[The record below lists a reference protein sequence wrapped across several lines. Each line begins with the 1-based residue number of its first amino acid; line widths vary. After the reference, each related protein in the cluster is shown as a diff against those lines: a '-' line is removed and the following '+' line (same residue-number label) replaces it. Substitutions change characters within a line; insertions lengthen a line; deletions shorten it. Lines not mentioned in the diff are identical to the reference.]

1 MINEIINA
9 TNKLIRKK
17 GSCIIAIDGR
27 CGSGKTTLAKILS
40 SCYDCNVIH
49 MDDFFLR
56 PCQRT
61 EDRLKEP
68 GGNVDRER
76 FHKEVLQPICS
87 NESFSY
93 RPFNCHKMDF
103 SEQVNVTRKSVTIIE
118 GSYSCHPELF
128 KYYDLHVFVD
138 VNKKSQLERLA
149 GREGEER
156 IAVFEERWIPLEETY
171 FSQTEIKYKCEI
183 YYKTSV

>member
-1 MINEIINA
+1 MINEIINLA
-9 TNKLIRKK
+9 NKLIRKK

-40 SCYDCNVIH
+40 TCYNCSVIH
-49 MDDFFLR
+49 MDDFFLQ
-56 PCQRT
+56 PFQRT
-61 EDRLKEP
+61 EERLNEV

-76 FHKEVLQPICS
+76 FYEEVLQPLSS

-93 RPFNCHKMDF
+93 RPFDCHRMDF
-103 SEQVNVTRKSVTIIE
+103 SEKVMIKPGTVTIVE
-118 GSYSCHPELF
+118 GSYSCHPELYKF
-128 KYYDLHVFVD
+128 YDLHIFVD
-138 VNKKSQLERLA
+138 VNKKNQLERLIK
-149 GREGEER
+149 RVGEDR
-156 IAVFEERWIPLEETY
+156 ITQFEERWIPLEEAY